1 MKIIKYFLVGGIA
14 AIIDIGLFSF
24 FAAYLSLPWL
34 PVSIATF
41 TLATLINYFLSIR
54 FVFQSGARYKKN
66 QEIIGVFIISSLA
79 LIINQIILYLSI
91 EIFEFNLI
99 ISKILATGSVFF
111 WNYFGRSR
119 LIFANI
125 NS

>member
-1 MKIIKYFLVGGIA
+1 MRIVKYFFVGGIA

-24 FAAYLSLPWL
+24 FAAYLGLPWL

-41 TLATLINYFLSIR
+41 ILATLINYFLSIL
-54 FVFQSGARYKKN
+54 FVFQSGVRYKKN
-66 QEIIGVFIISSLA
+66 QEIFGVFIISSLA
-79 LIINQIILYLSI
+79 LAVNQIILYLSI
-91 EIFEFNLI
+91 EIFGLNLI

-119 LIFANI
+119 LIFAKI
-125 NS
+125 DS